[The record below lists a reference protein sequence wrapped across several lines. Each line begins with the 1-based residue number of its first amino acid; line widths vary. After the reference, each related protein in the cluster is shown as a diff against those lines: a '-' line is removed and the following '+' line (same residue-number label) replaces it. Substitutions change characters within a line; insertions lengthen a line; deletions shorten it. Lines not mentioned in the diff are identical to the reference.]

1 MSVGLCCLGGRSC
14 LRLRGSLSRIRLIAT
29 VCSFP
34 SSTFVPSRPTP
45 SAELTVLGRRW
56 KEEEKSATGGN
67 KSLYTA
73 ASYRRSGGRKGTA
86 SGFMNRG
93 NACRNC

>member
-1 MSVGLCCLGGRSC
+1 MSVGLCCLGGRRC

-34 SSTFVPSRPTP
+34 SSTFVPSRPMP
-45 SAELTVLGRRW
+45 WAELTVPGRRW
-56 KEEEKSATGGN
+56 KEEEKPAIGRN
-67 KSLYTA
+67 KSRYPA
-73 ASYRRSGGRKGTA
+73 ASYRRSDGRKGMA

-93 NACRNC
+93 KACRNC